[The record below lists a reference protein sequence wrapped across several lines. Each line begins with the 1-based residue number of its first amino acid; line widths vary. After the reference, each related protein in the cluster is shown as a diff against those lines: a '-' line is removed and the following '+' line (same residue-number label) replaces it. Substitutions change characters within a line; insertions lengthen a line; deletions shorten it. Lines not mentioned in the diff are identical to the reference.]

1 MRVENSAN
9 RFIISPAKSI
19 VIFDLCVALTVLATL
34 IASPIIISA
43 KIIVTGLLVCYSLV
57 TVRQHKRA
65 IASEIQYLP
74 LAKQWLHNGTLVSL
88 CTRQFITRHLVVLY
102 FRDKNGS
109 KTSQVIPRD
118 SLPKKQ
124 HIQLRKLVIAWSKT
138 ANRDE

>member
-1 MRVENSAN
+1 MRVENSPN

-19 VIFDLCVALTVLATL
+19 VIFDLCVALIVLATL
-34 IASPIIISA
+34 IVSPIISSA
-43 KIIVTGLLVCYSLV
+43 KIIVTALVACYSLV
-57 TVRQHKRA
+57 TFRQYKRA

-74 LAKQWLHNGTLVSL
+74 LTKQWLHNGTLVSL
-88 CTRQFITRHLVVLY
+88 CNQQFITRHLVVMY

-109 KTSQVIPRD
+109 KISQVIPQD